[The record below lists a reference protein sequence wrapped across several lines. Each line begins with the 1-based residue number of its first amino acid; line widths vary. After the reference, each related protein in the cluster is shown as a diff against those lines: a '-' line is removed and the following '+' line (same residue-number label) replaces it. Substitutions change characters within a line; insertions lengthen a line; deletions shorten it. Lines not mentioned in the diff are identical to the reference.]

1 MSLSEL
7 DISDV
12 DALVYFDTAPRRR
25 KRIIAMLGLIYR
37 CATGRS
43 LTQIFP
49 KNNTYSSLYFEQR
62 YLDIMTSQ

>member
-43 LTQIFP
+43 SKSRRTRNVIIQVQ
-49 KNNTYSSLYFEQR
+49 E
-62 YLDIMTSQ
+62 DIVSQSNVKDL